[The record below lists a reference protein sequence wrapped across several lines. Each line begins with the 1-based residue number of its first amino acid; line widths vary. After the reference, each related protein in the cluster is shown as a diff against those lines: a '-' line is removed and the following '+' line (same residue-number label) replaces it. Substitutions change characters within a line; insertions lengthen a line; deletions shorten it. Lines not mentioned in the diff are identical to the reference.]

1 MSDPTHDEKINSRFR
16 VSRRGFVKM
25 AGTTAA
31 AVGLAKWTPKAF
43 GQSGETAYP
52 GWEIAP
58 TMPPAVNPYQGTG
71 LQALLAYNPGTDP
84 DAKYLRSVVP
94 LAPRAAPLKAIQ
106 AKPMLSSLPQCVNE
120 SYGEIVMGTQQAP
133 LYRYGA
139 QGNVFAYR
147 FFQYQDI
154 VACIQDNLDTG
165 FDGVTS
171 PPFTGTLPT
180 LAKFLPNAAQIDA
193 AHRNGA
199 LALGY
204 IGPND
209 GSISTG
215 YYFTMQN
222 PDGSYP
228 VGNKMVDLAAYFG
241 FDGWFCD
248 IENTNIDAED
258 FAPVCLAMKARA
270 KALGMPR
277 FYLLDYDNGVSDTG
291 PVQSGAFDCY
301 SPNYGWSSSTA
312 QNDISQ
318 VQSSGLSPFTTLYFG
333 LDISNNGQTDY
344 SQLNSVAP
352 LVIPSDGVAGPPV
365 ASIALFTVDAG
376 NGNISSSNTDNA
388 NLAASNVYWTN
399 STGNPALTPASGQ
412 NLGIADFITE
422 RSAIT
427 SFPFVSRFNVGWSS
441 QFFING
447 SVSNSNPWYSLGIQ
461 DILPTWEWWTKDFN
475 SNNIP
480 SGLLSANYDTNA
492 AFNGGSSLQI
502 SGNLGANNPTEV
514 RLFKTN
520 LAIPQSSSNYTFS
533 VTYLMVNGSASSLY
547 LGMIFADSPST
558 VVWVAAPSGVA
569 RGSAGWM
576 QSTLNLSSYSGRTIV
591 AISLGFQGSGSGS
604 AYSICIGEIAL
615 LNGATYSG
623 AVPSNL
629 TLENSLI
636 NSAGTAAQLRLK
648 WDYDPQ
654 VWYYDIYRQISGGTM
669 WLGRVS
675 CDCCYVQAMPRIGSE
690 SSAIVQLVAIAPD
703 GTTLSSDGSTLSFSW
718 SQAAGPADFTLSC
731 SSHYLSMNQ
740 ADSVNVTIYPVAVN
754 GFTGTVALSVSGAL
768 PSGVTAAFNP
778 TSTTSSSVLTLT
790 TGSSLTAGTY
800 LVTVEGTSGSLTH
813 KTTINLS
820 LSSSADASQI
830 TLTASTTAAQA
841 GLPVTLTASVPSGA
855 TGSVTFFDGSSS
867 FGTIPLSGT
876 TAVIKTRPSLL
887 AGSYSFTAAY
897 SGDANY
903 GASVSSPVT
912 VNVTGSATPINDT
925 DSGITYTGTSWVYSP
940 NRTGAGDLNADV
952 HYTTNNGDSASY
964 TFTGT
969 GIVFTT
975 ETNSDEGN
983 IAVYVDGTLMQTVS
997 AVTSTRFSEQ
1007 VLYSQTWPTSGTH
1020 TIEVVKQ
1027 SGNYMLVDA
1036 FYVLGSMQA
1045 GTLQINDTN
1054 SGITYAGSSWGYS
1067 SNRGYGDYDN
1077 DVHYTTNN
1085 GDSASYTFS
1094 GTGIEFVTEMYSD
1107 EGNIAVY
1114 IDGVFIQTVSA
1125 VASTRQAQ
1133 QVLYAQTW
1141 SSYGTHTIQV
1151 VKQSGSYMLVDA
1163 FYILGAG
1170 QAQSLLINAGGSA
1183 SGAWAAD
1190 EDYSGGSLGSTGA
1203 TINTSKV
1210 ANPAPQA
1217 VYQTERV
1224 GSFTYTIPGLTAEA
1238 NYTVN
1243 LHFAEI
1249 YWTAAG
1255 QRIFSVAINGATVLT
1270 NFDVFATA
1278 GGEDIAIVET
1288 FAATATS
1295 SGTIVIA
1302 FNPGSADIPKISG
1315 IQITQGQPLQINGG
1329 GSASGAWADRKSV
1342 V

>member
-1 MSDPTHDEKINSRFR
+1 MSDPTRDDEIKSSFR

-31 AVGLAKWTPKAF
+31 AAGLAKWAPKAF

-58 TMPPAVNPYQGTG
+58 TMPPGVNPYTG
-71 LQALLAYNPGTDP
+71 IQALLAYNPATDP
-84 DAKYLRSVVP
+84 DAKYWRSTVP
-94 LAPRAAPLKAIQ
+94 LASRAAALTAIQ
-106 AKPMLSSLPQCVNE
+106 AKPLLSSLPQCVNE
-120 SYGEIVMGTQQAP
+120 SYGAIVMGTQQAP

-154 VACIQDNLDTG
+154 VACIQDNMDTG
-165 FDGVTS
+165 FDGAGVGST
-171 PPFTGTLPT
+171 FLNTLPT
-180 LAKFLPNAAQIDA
+180 LTKFIPNAAQIDA

-248 IENTNIDAED
+248 IENTNINAED

-318 VQSSGLSPFTTLYFG
+318 VESYGLSPFTTLYFG
-333 LDISNNGQTDY
+333 LDISNNGETDY

-376 NGNISSSNTDNA
+376 NGSISSSNTDNA

-547 LGMIFADSPST
+547 LGMIFEDNPSS

-576 QSTLNLSSYSGRTIV
+576 QSTLNLSNYTGRTIV

-604 AYSICIGEIAL
+604 PFSICIGEIAL

-623 AVPSNL
+623 TIASNL

-636 NSAGTAAQLRLK
+636 NSAGTAAQLRLT
-648 WDYDPQ
+648 WRYDPA

-675 CDCCYVQAMPRIGSE
+675 CDCYYVQAMPRIGSE
-690 SSAIVQLVAIAPD
+690 SSAVLQLVAVAPD
-703 GTTLSSDGSTLSFSW
+703 GSTLASDGSTLNFSW
-718 SQAAGPADFTLSC
+718 TPASGTPTAIVP
-731 SSHYLSMNQ
+731 YIW
-740 ADSVNVTIYPVAVN
+740 TAVN
-754 GFTGTVALSVSGAL
+754 GWQNITSITVASGTAVDL
-768 PSGVTAAFNP
+768 GPQPASGGSWSWVGPNGF
-778 TSTTSSSVLTLT
+778 TSTSR
-790 TGSSLTAGTY
+790 
-800 LVTVEGTSGSLTH
+800 E
-813 KTTINLS
+813 IDN
-820 LSSSADASQI
+820 
-830 TLTASTTAAQA
+830 
-841 GLPVTLTASVPSGA
+841 
-855 TGSVTFFDGSSS
+855 
-867 FGTIPLSGT
+867 IPLSLGINVYT
-876 TAVIKTRPSLL
+876 ATYTNSSGVPSRQAFAITVMNGGCTATTITPYIWTAANGWQNIASITVVSGTAVDLGPQPNVSTGWSWTGPNGFTSTSREIDNIPLSPGTNVYTATYTNSSGCPSTQ
-887 AGSYSFTAAY
+887 AFTI
-897 SGDANY
+897 
-903 GASVSSPVT
+903 T
-912 VNVTGSATPINDT
+912 VTGTQSVVAAIN
-925 DSGITYTGTSWVYSP
+925 G
-940 NRTGAGDLNADV
+940 
-952 HYTTNNGDSASY
+952 
-964 TFTGT
+964 
-969 GIVFTT
+969 
-975 ETNSDEGN
+975 
-983 IAVYVDGTLMQTVS
+983 
-997 AVTSTRFSEQ
+997 
-1007 VLYSQTWPTSGTH
+1007 
-1020 TIEVVKQ
+1020 
-1027 SGNYMLVDA
+1027 
-1036 FYVLGSMQA
+1036 
-1045 GTLQINDTN
+1045 
-1054 SGITYAGSSWGYS
+1054 
-1067 SNRGYGDYDN
+1067 
-1077 DVHYTTNN
+1077 
-1085 GDSASYTFS
+1085 
-1094 GTGIEFVTEMYSD
+1094 
-1107 EGNIAVY
+1107 
-1114 IDGVFIQTVSA
+1114 
-1125 VASTRQAQ
+1125 
-1133 QVLYAQTW
+1133 
-1141 SSYGTHTIQV
+1141 
-1151 VKQSGSYMLVDA
+1151 
-1163 FYILGAG
+1163 
-1170 QAQSLLINAGGSA
+1170 GGSA
-1183 SGAWAAD
+1183 SGAWVAD
-1190 EDYSGGSLGSTGA
+1190 VDFSGGSTGSTTA

-1210 ANPAPQA
+1210 GNPAPQV

-1224 GSFTYTIPGLTAEA
+1224 GSFTYTIPGLTAGVG
-1238 NYTVN
+1238 YTVN

-1278 GGEDIAIVET
+1278 GGENIAIVET

-1329 GSASGAWADRKSV
+1329 GSASGAWAADEDYSGGSLGSTGATINTSKVGNPAPQAVYQTERVGSFTYTIPSLTAGAGYTVNLHFAEIYWTAAGQRLFNVAINGATVLTNFDIFATAGGENVAIVETFAATATSSGTIVIQFTNGNADLAKISGIQV
-1342 V
+1342 A